1 MREKRLLVTAHTG
14 CGEAPANTWASLIEA
29 AATGADVA
37 EVDIRVT
44 CKDEPVLL
52 HDHSLLLELYDARE
66 LNRMPARARLGP
78 PHREHGLVL
87 LADVLE
93 EAKRRSL
100 MLNLDIKNGES
111 VNPTLRLVKELHAEQ
126 LVFVTGCTEGI
137 EVETE
142 GMSLLLNA
150 PEIADAAAN
159 ATGAASGAASG
170 AANANGA
177 GNDAANAAAEE
188 AFIRSFCERAKRQGY
203 RGVNVPY
210 ERCSPGF
217 VACAHALGLIVS
229 VYTVDD
235 ADAMRS
241 LMEMKVD
248 SMTTMRPEQLLRLR
262 KVDEWHEA

>member
-1 MREKRLLVTAHTG
+1 MPTRETRLLVTAHTG
-14 CGEAPANTWASLIEA
+14 CGEAPANTWASLMEA

-37 EVDIRVT
+37 ELDIRVT

-78 PHREHGLVL
+78 PHRKHGLVM

-93 EAKRRSL
+93 EAKRRGL

-111 VNPTLRLVKELHAEQ
+111 VNPALRLVKELQAER

-137 EVETE
+137 EVDTE
-142 GMSLLLNA
+142 GISLLLNV
-150 PEIADAAAN
+150 PESADAASN
-159 ATGAASGAASG
+159 EGATGAVDAAQN
-170 AANANGA
+170 AAAAGNGA
-177 GNDAANAAAEE
+177 MNAAAEG
-188 AFIRSFCERAKRQGY
+188 AFIRSVCEQAKRQGY
-203 RGVNVPY
+203 QGVNVPY
-210 ERCSPGF
+210 ERCSPDF

-241 LMEMKVD
+241 LMNMKVD
-248 SMTTMRPEQLLRLR
+248 SITTKRPEQLLRLR
-262 KVDEWHEA
+262 KVDERHEA

>member
-1 MREKRLLVTAHTG
+1 MKEKRLLVTAHTG

-93 EAKRRSL
+93 EAKRRGL
-100 MLNLDIKNGES
+100 MLNLDIKNAES

-137 EVETE
+137 EVDTE
-142 GMSLLLNA
+142 GISLLLNV
-150 PEIADAAAN
+150 PESVDAAPN
-159 ATGAASGAASG
+159 ATGAVPGAV
-170 AANANGA
+170 
-177 GNDAANAAAEE
+177 NAAAEE

-248 SMTTMRPEQLLRLR
+248 SMTTKRPEQLLRLR

>member
-100 MLNLDIKNGES
+100 MLNLDIKNAES
-111 VNPTLRLVKELHAEQ
+111 VNPTLRLVKELQAER

-137 EVETE
+137 EVDTE
-142 GMSLLLNA
+142 GISLLLNV
-150 PEIADAAAN
+150 PESADAAPN
-159 ATGAASGAASG
+159 ATGAVPGAVNANGAASG
-170 AANANGA
+170 
-177 GNDAANAAAEE
+177 AANAAAEE

-210 ERCSPGF
+210 ERCSPDF
-217 VACAHALGLIVS
+217 VACAHALGLIIS

>member
-1 MREKRLLVTAHTG
+1 MRGKRLLVTAHTG
-14 CGEAPANTWASLIEA
+14 CGEAPANTWASFMEA

-66 LNRMPARARLGP
+66 LNRMPARGRLGP

-93 EAKRRSL
+93 EAKRRGL
-100 MLNLDIKNGES
+100 MLNLDIKNAES
-111 VNPTLRLVKELHAEQ
+111 VNPTLRLVKRLQAER

-137 EVETE
+137 DADAE
-142 GMSLLLNA
+142 GISLLLNA
-150 PEIADAAAN
+150 PESADAAAN
-159 ATGAASGAASG
+159 GTGAASG

-188 AFIRSFCERAKRQGY
+188 AFIRSFCQRAKREGY

-210 ERCSPGF
+210 QRCSPGL
-217 VACAHALGLIVS
+217 VASAHSLGLIVS

-241 LMEMKVD
+241 LIEMKVD
-248 SMTTMRPEQLLRLR
+248 SMTTKRPEQLLRLR
-262 KVDEWHEA
+262 KVDERHEG

>member
-1 MREKRLLVTAHTG
+1 M
-14 CGEAPANTWASLIEA
+14 EA

-37 EVDIRVT
+37 ELDIRVT

-66 LNRMPARARLGP
+66 LNRMPARARLGR

-93 EAKRRSL
+93 EAKRL
-100 MLNLDIKNGES
+100 GLKLNLDIKNAES

-137 EVETE
+137 EVDTE
-142 GMSLLLNA
+142 GMSLLLNM
-150 PEIADAAAN
+150 PEIADAVA
-159 ATGAASGAASG
+159 
-170 AANANGA
+170 
-177 GNDAANAAAEE
+177 DAAAEG

-203 RGVNVPY
+203 RGVNLPY
-210 ERCSPGF
+210 EQCSPEL

-241 LMEMKVD
+241 MMEMKVD
-248 SMTTMRPEQLLRLR
+248 SMTTKRPEQLLRLR
-262 KVDEWHEA
+262 KVDERHEA

>member
-100 MLNLDIKNGES
+100 MLNLDIKNAES
-111 VNPTLRLVKELHAEQ
+111 VNPTLRLVKELQAER

-137 EVETE
+137 EVDTE
-142 GMSLLLNA
+142 GIALLLNV
-150 PEIADAAAN
+150 PESADAPPNATGAVPGAVN
-159 ATGAASGAASG
+159 ATGAASG
-170 AANANGA
+170 
-177 GNDAANAAAEE
+177 AANAAAEE

-210 ERCSPGF
+210 ERCSPDF
-217 VACAHALGLIVS
+217 VACAHALGLIIS

>member
-1 MREKRLLVTAHTG
+1 MPTRETRLLVTAHTG
-14 CGEAPANTWASLIEA
+14 CGEAPANTWASWMEA

-37 EVDIRVT
+37 ELDIRVT
-44 CKDEPVLL
+44 CKDEPVLI

-93 EAKRRSL
+93 EAKRRGL

-111 VNPTLRLVKELHAEQ
+111 VNPTLRLVKELQAER

-137 EVETE
+137 EVDTK
-142 GMSLLLNA
+142 GMSLLLNV
-150 PEIADAAAN
+150 PESTDAASN
-159 ATGAASGAASG
+159 AGAAGAVD
-170 AANANGA
+170 AAQNAAQNAA
-177 GNDAANAAAEE
+177 GNTAAEA
-188 AFIRSFCERAKRQGY
+188 AFIRSVCERAKRQGY

-248 SMTTMRPEQLLRLR
+248 SITTKRPEQLLRLR
-262 KVDEWHEA
+262 KVDERHEA

>member
-1 MREKRLLVTAHTG
+1 MPTRETRLLVTAHTG
-14 CGEAPANTWASLIEA
+14 CGEAPANTWASLMEA

-37 EVDIRVT
+37 ELDIRVT

-66 LNRMPARARLGP
+66 LNRMAARARLGP

-93 EAKRRSL
+93 EAKRRGL

-111 VNPTLRLVKELHAEQ
+111 VNPTLRLVKELQAER

-137 EVETE
+137 EVDTE
-142 GMSLLLNA
+142 GMSLLLNV
-150 PEIADAAAN
+150 PESADAASN
-159 ATGAASGAASG
+159 KGATGAV
-170 AANANGA
+170 
-177 GNDAANAAAEE
+177 DAAQNAAVNTAAED
-188 AFIRSFCERAKRQGY
+188 AFIRSVCQRAKRQGY

-210 ERCSPGF
+210 ERCSPDF

-248 SMTTMRPEQLLRLR
+248 SITTKRPEQLLRLR
-262 KVDEWHEA
+262 KVDERHEA